1 MLRGTDSAQYQ
12 SNLEKNMKLQ
22 NKVAIISG
30 GASGMGA
37 CIAQLFAHE
46 GAKVIIGDIDDEK
59 ASDVALKVEKAGG
72 RALARELDVID
83 ENQVLGLVDD
93 VLQDFHRV
101 DILVNCVG
109 IAEFAPTAEVS
120 LQQWRRVIDVNL
132 TGVFLCCREV
142 GKAMINQ
149 RSGKIVNFA
158 STAGISGVPYM
169 AHYTASKHGVAGLT
183 RALAVEWG
191 KYNIHVNCI
200 CPGATATPM
209 LLEST
214 TEEYRADRSKRVPLQ
229 RLGKPEEQARAALF
243 LASSESDYVNG
254 SLLCVDG
261 GVSALSPAT
270 STEALS
276 EEM

>member
-1 MLRGTDSAQYQ
+1 
-12 SNLEKNMKLQ
+12 MKLQ
-22 NKVAIISG
+22 NKIAIISG

-37 CIAQLFAHE
+37 SIAQFFAQE

-59 ASDVALKVEKAGG
+59 ANDVALKIEKSGG
-72 RALARELDVID
+72 HGLAVELDVVD
-83 ENQVLGLVDD
+83 ENQVLRLVDF
-93 VLQDFHRV
+93 VLQKFHRI

-109 IAEFAPTAEVS
+109 IAEFAPTTEVS
-120 LQQWRRVIDVNL
+120 LQQWRRVLDVNL

-142 GKAMINQ
+142 GKVMINQ

-158 STAGISGVPYM
+158 STAGLSGVPYM

-214 TEEYRADRSKRVPLQ
+214 TEEYRADRAKRVPLQ

-261 GVSALSPAT
+261 GVYALSPAT
-270 STEALS
+270 STEALA
-276 EEM
+276 EEI

>member
-1 MLRGTDSAQYQ
+1 
-12 SNLEKNMKLQ
+12 MKLQ
-22 NKVAIISG
+22 NKIAIISG

-37 CIAQLFAHE
+37 SIAQLFAQE
-46 GAKVIIGDIDDEK
+46 GARVVIGDIDDGK
-59 ASDVALKVEKAGG
+59 ANDVALKVGMAGG
-72 RALARELDVID
+72 HAQALALDVVD
-83 ENQVLGLVDD
+83 ENQVIRLADA
-93 VLQDFHRV
+93 VLQEFHRI

-109 IAEFAPTAEVS
+109 IAEFGPTAEVS
-120 LQQWRRVIDVNL
+120 LQQWRRILDVNL

-149 RSGKIVNFA
+149 RFGKIVNFA
-158 STAGISGVPYM
+158 STAGISGVPQM

-214 TEEYRADRSKRVPLQ
+214 TEDYRADRSKRVPLQ
-229 RLGKPEEQARAALF
+229 RLGQPEEQARAALF

-261 GVSALSPAT
+261 GVGALSPAT
-270 STEALS
+270 STEALTG
-276 EEM
+276 ET

>member
-1 MLRGTDSAQYQ
+1 
-12 SNLEKNMKLQ
+12 MKLQ

-37 CIAQLFAHE
+37 CIAQLFAQE

-59 ASDVALKVEKAGG
+59 ASEVALKVEKAGG
-72 RALARELDVID
+72 RALARELDVVD
-83 ENQVLGLVDD
+83 ENQVLKLADD
-93 VLQDFHRV
+93 VLKDFHRI

-214 TEEYRADRSKRVPLQ
+214 TEEYRVDRAKRVPLQ
-229 RLGKPEEQARAALF
+229 RLGKPEEQARATLF

-261 GVSALSPAT
+261 GVYALSPAT
-270 STEALS
+270 STEALA

>member
-1 MLRGTDSAQYQ
+1 M
-12 SNLEKNMKLQ
+12 
-22 NKVAIISG
+22 
-30 GASGMGA
+30 GAS
-37 CIAQLFAHE
+37 IAQLFAQE
-46 GAKVIIGDIDDEK
+46 GAKVIIGDINDAKADDVV
-59 ASDVALKVEKAGG
+59 SKVEKAGG
-72 RALARELDVID
+72 HGLALELNVVD
-83 ENQVLGLVDD
+83 EDQVLRLVDV
-93 VLQDFHRV
+93 VLQEFHRI

-109 IAEFAPTAEVS
+109 IAEFAPTAELS
-120 LQQWRRVIDVNL
+120 LQQWRRVLDVNL

-142 GKAMINQ
+142 GKVMIDQ

-214 TEEYRADRSKRVPLQ
+214 TEGYRADRAKRVPLQ

-261 GVSALSPAT
+261 GVYAMSPAT
-270 STEALS
+270 SAEALA